1 MEDKKIML
9 KDRLQGILNEL
20 DSWSFP
26 EPIEDMPHGD
36 MPGDKVLIS
45 DALIPHAQTLFRLL
59 IKTMAEKGKDKYVIS
74 IFGGSGSGK
83 SVSTSLL
90 TYYLNNA
97 GIKTYA
103 LSGDNYP
110 RRIPEY
116 NDAERLSI
124 FRSEGLKGLLREN
137 LYSKDVQAVLDDLWK
152 KETDSDP
159 KEAENYP
166 WLSAYQKYGRE
177 GLKGYLGEDK
187 EQDYAQINEVLSAF
201 GCGEEKIWLKR
212 MGRTEDA
219 RWYDEVDF
227 SDTDVLLLEWTHSG
241 SEQVKGVDISICLRS
256 TPEETKAYR
265 LFRARDGKADS
276 AFVTMVLE
284 IEQAKLDQRMENADI
299 ILSKEGEV
307 LRP

>member
-1 MEDKKIML
+1 ML
-9 KDRLQGILNEL
+9 QNRLEQILGQL
-20 DSWSFP
+20 DTWQFP
-26 EPIEDMPHGD
+26 ELIEDMPHGD
-36 MPGDKVLIS
+36 MPGDKVMIS
-45 DALIPHAQTLFRLL
+45 DALVPHAQTIFKLL
-59 IKTMAEKGKDKYVIS
+59 IKMMKNKGDSKYVIS

-83 SVSTSLL
+83 SVTTSLL
-90 TYYLNNA
+90 TYYLNAA

-110 RRIPEY
+110 RRIPMY

-124 FRSEGLKGLLREN
+124 FRSEGLKGLLKEG
-137 LYSKDVQAVLDDLWK
+137 LYSEDAQKVLDELWK

-159 KEAENYP
+159 KETEAYP
-166 WLSAYQKYGRE
+166 WLKAYQAYGRE

-187 EQDYAQINEVLSAF
+187 EQDYAQINWVLDAF
-201 GCGEEKIWLKR
+201 KQGNEKIWLKR

-219 RWYDEVDF
+219 RWYDHVDF

-241 SEQVKGVDISICLRS
+241 ADQVKGVDISICLRS

-265 LFRARDGKADS
+265 LFRARDTGADS
-276 AFVTMVLE
+276 PFVTMVLE
-284 IEQAKLDQRMENADI
+284 IEQEKLDRRMENADI
-299 ILSKEGEV
+299 ILSKKGEV

>member
-1 MEDKKIML
+1 ML

-20 DSWSFP
+20 DSWNFP
-26 EPIEDMPHGD
+26 APVEDMPHGD

-45 DALIPHAQTLFRLL
+45 DALIPHAQKIFRLL
-59 IKTMAEKGKDKYVIS
+59 IKMMAEKGKEKYVIS

-110 RRIPEY
+110 RRIPQY
-116 NDAERLSI
+116 NDAERVSI
-124 FRSEGLKGLLREN
+124 FRSEGLKGLLKEN
-137 LYSKDVQAVLDDLWK
+137 AYSEEAQAVLNDLWK

-159 KEAENYP
+159 KEAEQYP
-166 WLSAYQKYGRE
+166 WLAIYQKYGRE

-187 EQDYAQINEVLSAF
+187 EQDYNQINWVLNAF
-201 GCGEEKIWLKR
+201 SEGAEKIWLKR

-219 RWYDEVDF
+219 RWYDLVDF

-241 SEQVKGVDISICLRS
+241 SEQVKNVDIKICLRS

-265 LFRARDGKADS
+265 VFRARDGGADS

-284 IEQAKLDQRMENADI
+284 IEQAKLDARMENADI

-307 LRP
+307 LKP

>member
-1 MEDKKIML
+1 ML
-9 KDRLQGILNEL
+9 KERLDKIIEQL
-20 DSWSFP
+20 DSWQFP
-26 EPIEDMPHGD
+26 APVEDMPHSD
-36 MPGDKVLIS
+36 MPGDKVIIS
-45 DALIPHAQTLFRLL
+45 DALLPHAQKIFRLL
-59 IKTMAEKGKDKYVIS
+59 VKMMAEKNDEKYVIS

-83 SVSTSLL
+83 SVTTSLL

-103 LSGDNYP
+103 LAGDNYP
-110 RRIPEY
+110 RRIPMY

-124 FRSEGLKGLLREN
+124 FRSEGLKGLLKEN
-137 LYSKDVQAVLDDLWK
+137 AYSKDAQAVLDDLWK
-152 KETDSDP
+152 KEIDSDP
-159 KEAENYP
+159 KEAEQYP
-166 WLSAYQKYGRE
+166 WLAIYQKYGRE

-187 EQDYAQINEVLSAF
+187 EQDYSQINWILNAF
-201 GCGEEKIWLKR
+201 KEGDEKIWLKR

-241 SEQVKGVDISICLRS
+241 ADQVKGVDISICMRS

-265 LFRARDGKADS
+265 LFRARDGGADS

-284 IEQAKLDQRMENADI
+284 IEQEKLDKRMENADI

>member
-1 MEDKKIML
+1 ML
-9 KDRLQGILNEL
+9 QERLETILNGL
-20 DSWSFP
+20 DSWQFP
-26 EPIEDMPHGD
+26 APVEDMPHGD
-36 MPGDKVLIS
+36 MPGDKVIIS

-59 IKTMAEKGKDKYVIS
+59 IKAMKNKGDEKYVIS

-83 SVSTSLL
+83 SVTTSLL

-97 GIKTYA
+97 GIRAYA

-116 NDAERLSI
+116 NDAERVSI
-124 FRSEGLKGLLREN
+124 FRSEGLKGLIREN
-137 LYSKDVQAVLDDLWK
+137 AYSKEVQEVLSDLWK

-159 KEAENYP
+159 KEAEAYP
-166 WLSAYQKYGRE
+166 WLSIYQRYGRE
-177 GLKGYLGEDK
+177 GLKGYLGEAK
-187 EQDYAQINEVLSAF
+187 EQDFDQINEVLAAF
-201 GCGEEKIWLKR
+201 KRGDEKIWMKR

-219 RWYDEVDF
+219 RWYDLIDF

-241 SEQVKGVDISICLRS
+241 SDQVKGVDISICLRS

-284 IEQAKLDQRMENADI
+284 IEQEKLDRRMENADI
-299 ILSKEGEV
+299 ILSKEGKV

>member
-1 MEDKKIML
+1 M
-9 KDRLQGILNEL
+9 LNERLKTILDGL
-20 DSWSFP
+20 DSWAFP
-26 EPIEDMPHGD
+26 APVEDMPHGD

-59 IKTMAEKGKDKYVIS
+59 VKEMYETNDEKYVIA

-83 SVSTSLL
+83 SVTTALL
-90 TYYLNNA
+90 TYYLNDA

-116 NDAERLSI
+116 NDAERISI
-124 FRSEGLKGLLREN
+124 FRSEGLKGLVKEN
-137 LYSKDVQAVLDDLWK
+137 LYSKDVQDILSDLWK

-159 KEAENYP
+159 KEAEAYS
-166 WLSAYQKYGRE
+166 WLAVYQKYGRE
-177 GLKGYLGEDK
+177 GLRGYLGEDK
-187 EQDYAQINEVLSAF
+187 EQDYEQINEILRSF
-201 GCGEEKIWLKR
+201 KQGDEKIWLKR

-241 SEQVKGVDISICLRS
+241 AEQVENVDISICLRS

-284 IEQAKLDQRMENADI
+284 IEQEKLDRRMESADI
-299 ILSKEGEV
+299 ILAKDGKV

>member
-1 MEDKKIML
+1 MLQEKLGKII
-9 KDRLQGILNEL
+9 GEL
-20 DSWSFP
+20 DSWCFP
-26 EPIEDMPHGD
+26 EPVEDMPHGD
-36 MPGDKVLIS
+36 MPGDKVIIS
-45 DALIPHAQTLFRLL
+45 EALIPHAQTLFRLL
-59 IKTMAEKGKDKYVIS
+59 VEMMQKKGDEKYVVS

-90 TYYLNNA
+90 TYYLNKA
-97 GIKTYA
+97 GIKAYA
-103 LSGDNYP
+103 MSGDNYP

-124 FRSEGLKGLLREN
+124 FRSEGLKGLVKEN
-137 LYSKDVQAVLDDLWK
+137 AYSPEVQQALNELWK

-159 KEAENYP
+159 QEADEYP
-166 WLSAYQKYGRE
+166 WLNIYQAYGRE
-177 GLKGYLGEDK
+177 GLTGYLGEDK
-187 EQDYAQINEVLSAF
+187 EQDYPQVNGVLAAF
-201 GCGEEKIWLKR
+201 KRGDEKIWMKR

-219 RWYDEVDF
+219 RWYDEIDF

-241 SEQVKGVDISICLRS
+241 AEQVKGVDISICLRS

-276 AFVTMVLE
+276 PFVTMVLE
-284 IEQAKLDQRMENADI
+284 IEQAKLDQRMEGADI

>member
-1 MEDKKIML
+1 ML
-9 KDRLQGILNEL
+9 QEKLQKLL
-20 DSWSFP
+20 DTQDTWQFP
-26 EPIEDMPHGD
+26 APVEDMPHGD

-45 DALIPHAQTLFRLL
+45 DALIPHAQTLFKLL
-59 IKTMAEKGKDKYVIS
+59 IQMMRDKGDEKYVVS

-97 GIKTYA
+97 GITAYA
-103 LSGDNYP
+103 MSGDNYP

-124 FRSEGLKGLLREN
+124 FRSEGLKGLIKEN
-137 LYSKDVQAVLDDLWK
+137 AYPKDVQAVLDDLWK

-159 KEAENYP
+159 KEAETYP
-166 WLSAYQKYGRE
+166 WLKIYQCYGRE

-187 EQDYAQINEVLSAF
+187 EQDYAQINEVLASF
-201 GCGEEKIWLKR
+201 KRGDEKIWMKR

-219 RWYDEVDF
+219 RWYDEIDF

-241 SEQVKGVDISICLRS
+241 ADQVKGIDIKICLRS

-276 AFVTMVLE
+276 PFVTMVLE
-284 IEQAKLDQRMENADI
+284 IEQEKLDRRMENADI
-299 ILSKEGEV
+299 ILSKKGEV

>member
-1 MEDKKIML
+1 M
-9 KDRLQGILNEL
+9 LNERLKTILDSL
-20 DSWSFP
+20 DSWEFP
-26 EPIEDMPHGD
+26 APVEDMPHGD

-59 IKTMAEKGKDKYVIS
+59 VKEMYETDDEKYVIA

-83 SVSTSLL
+83 SVTTALL
-90 TYYLNNA
+90 TYYFNEA
-97 GIKTYA
+97 GIRTYA

-116 NDAERLSI
+116 NDAERISI
-124 FRSEGLKGLLREN
+124 FRSEGLKGLVKEN
-137 LYSKDVQAVLDDLWK
+137 LYSKDVQNILSDLWK

-159 KEAENYP
+159 KEAEAYP
-166 WLSAYQKYGRE
+166 WLAVYQKYGRE
-177 GLKGYLGEDK
+177 GLRGYLGEDK
-187 EQDYAQINEVLSAF
+187 EQDYEQINEILRSF
-201 GCGEEKIWLKR
+201 KQGDEKIWLKR

-241 SEQVKGVDISICLRS
+241 AEQVENVDISICLRS

-284 IEQAKLDQRMENADI
+284 IEQEKLDRRMESADI
-299 ILSKEGEV
+299 ILAKDGKV

>member
-1 MEDKKIML
+1 MLQEKMEK
-9 KDRLQGILNEL
+9 ILNGL
-20 DSWSFP
+20 DTWQFP
-26 EPIEDMPHGD
+26 APAEDMPHGD
-36 MPGDKVLIS
+36 MPGDKVIIS

-59 IKTMAEKGKDKYVIS
+59 IDMMHREGDEKYIVA

-83 SVSTSLL
+83 SVTTSLL

-97 GIKTYA
+97 GIKAYA
-103 LSGDNYP
+103 MSGDNYP

-124 FRSEGLKGLLREN
+124 FRSEGLKGLVKEN
-137 LYSKDVQAVLDDLWK
+137 VYSADVQKDLSALWA

-159 KEAENYP
+159 AEAETYP
-166 WLSAYQKYGRE
+166 WLKIYQAYGRE

-187 EQDYAQINEVLSAF
+187 EQDYAQINEVLASF
-201 GCGEEKIWLKR
+201 KRGDEKIWMKR

-219 RWYDEVDF
+219 RWYDEIDF

-241 SEQVKGVDISICLRS
+241 ADQVENADISICLRS

-276 AFVTMVLE
+276 PFVTMVLE
-284 IEQAKLDQRMENADI
+284 IEQEKLDRRMESADI
-299 ILSKEGEV
+299 ILAKDGTV

>member
-1 MEDKKIML
+1 ML
-9 KDRLQGILNEL
+9 QERLEEILKEQ
-20 DSWSFP
+20 DSWDFP
-26 EPIEDMPHGD
+26 APVEDMPHGD
-36 MPGDKVLIS
+36 MPGDKVIIS

-59 IKTMAEKGKDKYVIS
+59 VQMMRDKGDNKYVVS

-83 SVSTSLL
+83 SVTTSLL
-90 TYYLNNA
+90 TYYLNQA
-97 GIKTYA
+97 GIKAYA
-103 LSGDNYP
+103 MSGDNYP

-124 FRSEGLKGLLREN
+124 FRSEGLKGLVKEG
-137 LYSKDVQAVLDDLWK
+137 LYSKEVQEALSALWK

-159 KEAENYP
+159 RETEQYP
-166 WLSAYQKYGRE
+166 WLKTYQCWGRE

-187 EQDYAQINEVLSAF
+187 EQDYAQVNEVLASFKQGDA
-201 GCGEEKIWLKR
+201 KIWMKR

-219 RWYDEVDF
+219 RWYDEIDF

-241 SEQVKGVDISICLRS
+241 AEQVKGIDIRICLRS

-284 IEQAKLDQRMENADI
+284 IEQEKLDRRMENADI
-299 ILSKEGEV
+299 ILAKDGKV

>member
-1 MEDKKIML
+1 M
-9 KDRLQGILNEL
+9 LNERLKTILDSL
-20 DSWSFP
+20 DSWEFP
-26 EPIEDMPHGD
+26 APVEDMPHGD

-59 IKTMAEKGKDKYVIS
+59 VKEMYETDDEKYVIA

-83 SVSTSLL
+83 SVTTALL
-90 TYYLNNA
+90 TYYFNEA
-97 GIKTYA
+97 GIRTYA

-116 NDAERLSI
+116 NDAERISI
-124 FRSEGLKGLLREN
+124 FRSEGLKGLVKEN
-137 LYSKDVQAVLDDLWK
+137 LYSKDVQNILSDLWK

-159 KEAENYP
+159 GEAEAYP
-166 WLSAYQKYGRE
+166 WLAVYQKYGRE
-177 GLKGYLGEDK
+177 GLRGYLGEDK
-187 EQDYAQINEVLSAF
+187 EQDYEQINEILRSF
-201 GCGEEKIWLKR
+201 KQGDEKIWLKR

-241 SEQVKGVDISICLRS
+241 AEQVENVDISICLRS

-284 IEQAKLDQRMENADI
+284 IEQEKLDRRMESADI
-299 ILSKEGEV
+299 ILAKDGKV

>member
-1 MEDKKIML
+1 ML
-9 KDRLQGILNEL
+9 QEKLQKLL
-20 DSWSFP
+20 DTQDTWQFP
-26 EPIEDMPHGD
+26 APVEDMPHGD

-45 DALIPHAQTLFRLL
+45 DALIPHAQTLFKLL
-59 IKTMAEKGKDKYVIS
+59 IQMMRDKGDEKYVVS

-97 GIKTYA
+97 GITAYA
-103 LSGDNYP
+103 MSGDNYP

-124 FRSEGLKGLLREN
+124 FRSEGLKGLIKEN
-137 LYSKDVQAVLDDLWK
+137 AYSKDVQAVLDDLWK

-159 KEAENYP
+159 KEAETYP
-166 WLSAYQKYGRE
+166 WLKIYQCYGRE

-187 EQDYAQINEVLSAF
+187 EQDYAQINEVLASF
-201 GCGEEKIWLKR
+201 KRGDEKIWMKR

-219 RWYDEVDF
+219 RWYDEIDF

-241 SEQVKGVDISICLRS
+241 ADQVKGIDIKICLRS

-276 AFVTMVLE
+276 PFVTMVLE
-284 IEQAKLDQRMENADI
+284 IEQEKLDRRMENADI

>member
-1 MEDKKIML
+1 MPKE
-9 KDRLQGILNEL
+9 RLETIVNAL
-20 DSWSFP
+20 DTWQFP
-26 EPIEDMPHGD
+26 APVENMPHGD

-45 DALIPHAQTLFRLL
+45 EALIPHAQTLFRL
-59 IKTMAEKGKDKYVIS
+59 IVKMMKEKGDDKSVIS

-83 SVSTSLL
+83 SVTTSLL
-90 TYYLNNA
+90 TYYLNEA
-97 GIKTYA
+97 GIKAYA

-116 NDAERLSI
+116 NDAERVSI
-124 FRSEGLKGLLREN
+124 FRSEGLKGLLKEN
-137 LYSKDVQAVLDDLWK
+137 LYSKENQEVLDDLWK
-152 KETDSDP
+152 KEIDSDP
-159 KEAENYP
+159 AEAEKYP
-166 WLSAYQKYGRE
+166 WLAAYQKYGRE
-177 GLKGYLGEDK
+177 GLKGYLGTEK
-187 EQDYAQINEVLSAF
+187 EQDFNQINWVLDAF
-201 GCGEEKIWLKR
+201 KQGNEKIWLKR

-219 RWYDEVDF
+219 RWYDSVDF
-227 SDTDVLLLEWTHSG
+227 SDTDVLLLEWTHAG
-241 SEQVKGVDISICLRS
+241 AEQVKGVDISICLRS

-284 IEQAKLDQRMENADI
+284 IEQEKLDRRMENADI

>member
-1 MEDKKIML
+1 MMQERLKKIL
-9 KDRLQGILNEL
+9 ENDAWQ
-20 DSWSFP
+20 FP
-26 EPIEDMPHGD
+26 APVDDMPHGD
-36 MPGDKVLIS
+36 MPGDKVIVS
-45 DALIPHAQTLFRLL
+45 EALVPHAQTLFKLL
-59 IKTMAEKGKDKYVIS
+59 LKMMREKGDEKFVVS

-83 SVSTSLL
+83 SVTTSLL
-90 TYYLNNA
+90 TYYLNDA

-103 LSGDNYP
+103 MSGDNYP

-116 NDAERLSI
+116 NDAERIAI
-124 FRSEGLKGLLREN
+124 FRSEGLKGLLKEGV
-137 LYSKDVQAVLDDLWK
+137 YSTEVQKELSDLWK

-159 KEAENYP
+159 KECETRP
-166 WLSAYQKYGRE
+166 WLKAYQAYGRE
-177 GLKGYLGEDK
+177 GLKGYLGEEK
-187 EQDYAQINEVLSAF
+187 EQDFAQVNWVLDAF
-201 GCGEEKIWLKR
+201 KKGAQKIWLKR

-276 AFVTMVLE
+276 SFVTMVLE
-284 IEQAKLDQRMENADI
+284 IEQEKLDHRMENADI

-307 LRP
+307 LKP

>member
-1 MEDKKIML
+1 ML
-9 KDRLQGILNEL
+9 KEKLDNIMKEL
-20 DSWSFP
+20 DTWQFP
-26 EPIEDMPHGD
+26 APVEDMPHGD

-45 DALIPHAQTLFRLL
+45 DALIPHAQKLFRVL
-59 IKTMAEKGKDKYVIS
+59 IRKMAEQGDNKYVIS

-83 SVSTSLL
+83 SVTTSLL
-90 TYYLNNA
+90 TYYLNQA
-97 GIKTYA
+97 GIKAYA
-103 LSGDNYP
+103 MSGDNYP

-116 NDAERLSI
+116 NDAERVSI
-124 FRSEGLKGLLREN
+124 FRSEGLKGLLKEN
-137 LYSKDVQAVLDDLWK
+137 AYSTDAQAVLNELWK

-159 KEAENYP
+159 KEAEAYP
-166 WLSAYQKYGRE
+166 WLKIYQAYGRE

-187 EQDYAQINEVLSAF
+187 EQDYNQVNWVLDAF
-201 GCGEEKIWLKR
+201 KKGADKIWMKR

-219 RWYDEVDF
+219 RWYDEIDF

-241 SEQVKGVDISICLRS
+241 SEKVTGVDISVCLRS

-284 IEQAKLDQRMENADI
+284 IEQEKLDRRMENADVVM
-299 ILSKEGEV
+299 SKEGEV
-307 LRP
+307 LKQ

>member
-1 MEDKKIML
+1 M
-9 KDRLQGILNEL
+9 LNERLKTILDSL
-20 DSWSFP
+20 DSWEFP
-26 EPIEDMPHGD
+26 APVEDMPHGD

-59 IKTMAEKGKDKYVIS
+59 VKEMYETDDEKYVIA

-83 SVSTSLL
+83 SGTTALL
-90 TYYLNNA
+90 TYYFNEA
-97 GIKTYA
+97 GIRTYA

-116 NDAERLSI
+116 NDAERISI
-124 FRSEGLKGLLREN
+124 FRSEGLKGLVKEN
-137 LYSKDVQAVLDDLWK
+137 LYSKDVQNILSDLWK

-159 KEAENYP
+159 REAEAYP
-166 WLSAYQKYGRE
+166 WLAVYQKYGRE
-177 GLKGYLGEDK
+177 GLRGYLGEDK
-187 EQDYAQINEVLSAF
+187 EQDYEQINEILRSF
-201 GCGEEKIWLKR
+201 KQGDEKIWLKR

-241 SEQVKGVDISICLRS
+241 AEQVENVDISICLRS

-284 IEQAKLDQRMENADI
+284 IEQEKLDRRMESADI
-299 ILSKEGEV
+299 ILAKDGKV

>member
-1 MEDKKIML
+1 M
-9 KDRLQGILNEL
+9 LNERLKTILDSL
-20 DSWSFP
+20 DSWEFP
-26 EPIEDMPHGD
+26 APVEDMPHGD

-59 IKTMAEKGKDKYVIS
+59 VKEMYETDDEKYVIA

-83 SVSTSLL
+83 SVTTALL
-90 TYYLNNA
+90 TYYFNEA
-97 GIKTYA
+97 GIRTYA

-116 NDAERLSI
+116 NDAERISI
-124 FRSEGLKGLLREN
+124 FRSEGLKGLVKEN
-137 LYSKDVQAVLDDLWK
+137 LYSKDVQNILSDLWK

-159 KEAENYP
+159 REAEAYP
-166 WLSAYQKYGRE
+166 WLAVYQKYGRE
-177 GLKGYLGEDK
+177 GLRGYLGEDK
-187 EQDYAQINEVLSAF
+187 EQDYEQINEILRSF
-201 GCGEEKIWLKR
+201 KQGDEKIWLKR

-241 SEQVKGVDISICLRS
+241 AEQVENVDISICLRS

-284 IEQAKLDQRMENADI
+284 IEQEKLDRRMESADI
-299 ILSKEGEV
+299 ILAKDGKV

>member
-1 MEDKKIML
+1 ML
-9 KDRLQGILNEL
+9 QEKLQKLL
-20 DSWSFP
+20 DTQDTWQFP
-26 EPIEDMPHGD
+26 APVEDMPHGD

-45 DALIPHAQTLFRLL
+45 DALIPHAQTLFKLL
-59 IKTMAEKGKDKYVIS
+59 IHMMRDKGDEKYVVS

-97 GIKTYA
+97 GITAYA
-103 LSGDNYP
+103 MSGDNYP

-124 FRSEGLKGLLREN
+124 FRSEGLKGLIKEN
-137 LYSKDVQAVLDDLWK
+137 AYSKDVQAVLDDLWK

-159 KEAENYP
+159 KEAETYP
-166 WLSAYQKYGRE
+166 WLKIYQCYGRE

-187 EQDYAQINEVLSAF
+187 EQDYAQINEVLASF
-201 GCGEEKIWLKR
+201 KRGDEKIWMKR

-219 RWYDEVDF
+219 RWYDEIDF
-227 SDTDVLLLEWTHSG
+227 SNTDVLLLEWTHSG
-241 SEQVKGVDISICLRS
+241 ADQVKGIDIKICLRS

-276 AFVTMVLE
+276 PFVTMVLE
-284 IEQAKLDQRMENADI
+284 IEQEKLDRRMENADI

>member
-1 MEDKKIML
+1 ML
-9 KDRLQGILNEL
+9 QERLETILNEL
-20 DSWSFP
+20 DSWQFP
-26 EPIEDMPHGD
+26 APIEDMPHGD
-36 MPGDKVLIS
+36 MPGDKVIIS

-59 IKTMAEKGKDKYVIS
+59 INAMKNKGDEKYVIS

-83 SVSTSLL
+83 SVTTSLL

-97 GIKTYA
+97 GIRAYA

-116 NDAERLSI
+116 NDAERVSI
-124 FRSEGLKGLLREN
+124 FRSEGLKGLIKEN
-137 LYSKDVQAVLDDLWK
+137 AYSKDVQEVLSDLWK

-159 KEAENYP
+159 KEAEAYP
-166 WLSAYQKYGRE
+166 WLSIYQRYGRE
-177 GLKGYLGEDK
+177 GLKGYLGEAK
-187 EQDYAQINEVLSAF
+187 EQDFDQINEVLAAF
-201 GCGEEKIWLKR
+201 KRGDEKIWMKR

-219 RWYDEVDF
+219 RWYDQIDF

-241 SEQVKGVDISICLRS
+241 ADQVKGVDISICLRS

-265 LFRARDGKADS
+265 LFRARDTGADS
-276 AFVTMVLE
+276 PFVTMVLE
-284 IEQAKLDQRMENADI
+284 IEQEKLDRRMENADI
-299 ILSKEGEV
+299 ILSKKGED

>member
-1 MEDKKIML
+1 ML
-9 KDRLQGILNEL
+9 KEKLETILNEL
-20 DSWSFP
+20 DTWQFP
-26 EPIEDMPHGD
+26 APAENMPHGD
-36 MPGDKVLIS
+36 MPGDIVLIS

-59 IKTMAEKGKDKYVIS
+59 VKMMKEKGDEKYVIS

-83 SVSTSLL
+83 SVTTSLL
-90 TYYLNNA
+90 TYYLNDA

-103 LSGDNYP
+103 ISGDNYP

-124 FRSEGLKGLLREN
+124 FRSEGLKGLLKEN
-137 LYSKDVQAVLDDLWK
+137 LYSKENQAVLDDLWK
-152 KETDSDP
+152 KEIDSDP
-159 KEAENYP
+159 AQAEQYP
-166 WLSAYQKYGRE
+166 WLAAYQKYGRE
-177 GLKGYLGEDK
+177 ALRGYLGEEK
-187 EQDYAQINEVLSAF
+187 EQDYNQINWVLDSF
-201 GCGEEKIWLKR
+201 KKGNEKIWLKR

-219 RWYDEVDF
+219 RWYDEIDF
-227 SDTDVLLLEWTHSG
+227 SDTDVLLLEWTHAG
-241 SEQVKGVDISICLRS
+241 ADQVKGVDIAICLRS

-284 IEQAKLDQRMENADI
+284 IEQEKLDRRMENADI